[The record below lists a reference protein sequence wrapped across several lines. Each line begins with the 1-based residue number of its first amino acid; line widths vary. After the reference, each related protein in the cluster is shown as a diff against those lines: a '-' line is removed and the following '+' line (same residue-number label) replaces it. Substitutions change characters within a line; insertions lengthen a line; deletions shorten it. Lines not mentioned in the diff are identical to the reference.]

1 MGMEEKLFVS
11 NGRSKEEDISFC
23 RDMSYEKVDNRV
35 FIRGV
40 AKGKKFEHVNF
51 NYCIFDVCYFR
62 KCVFTHCNFIGC
74 RFVGCSFNGSNF
86 IDCDLRYAVFERT
99 QVDVSSLAESAPNEE
114 NLRAK
119 FFRSLRV
126 NYQQQGD
133 TASVNFV
140 IRQELIATKK
150 HLFKSW
156 RSPEEYY
163 RSKYK
168 SLSRAGKFVEWSCF
182 VILDLIWG
190 NGESLKKLMLTVFY
204 FFIFIVLYLIS
215 ISPGEFTLNMLGEV
229 IKKTPLVFLGIKNI
243 SDDHNNDGVFAII
256 YFVRLV
262 IFGLFMSLLVKKIS
276 RR

>member
-1 MGMEEKLFVS
+1 MEEKLFVP

-23 RDMSYEKVDNRV
+23 RDMSYEEVDNRL

-99 QVDVSSLAESAPNEE
+99 QVDVSSLSESAPNEE

-140 IRQELIATKK
+140 IRQELMATRK
-150 HLFKSW
+150 HLLKSW
-156 RSPEEYY
+156 FAPEEYY

-168 SLSRAGKFVEWSCF
+168 SLSRAGKFVEWSWF
-182 VILDLIWG
+182 VILDWIWG
-190 NGESLKKLMLTVFY
+190 NGESLKKLIFTVLCV
-204 FFIFIVLYLIS
+204 FIFIVLYLIS
-215 ISPGEFTLNMLGEV
+215 ISPGEFTLNMLAEA

-243 SDDHNNDGVFAII
+243 SDDHHNDGVFAII